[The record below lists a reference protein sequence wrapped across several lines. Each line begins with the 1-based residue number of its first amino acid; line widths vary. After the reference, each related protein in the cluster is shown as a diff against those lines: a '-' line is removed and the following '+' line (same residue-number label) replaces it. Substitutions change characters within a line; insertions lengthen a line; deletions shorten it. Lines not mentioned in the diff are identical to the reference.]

1 MVIFEKI
8 HVFNGQECFMH
19 AFVLCQFA
27 LRYYCLLMVR
37 EESGYFGNPI
47 TNILQTDY
55 QQIDLGNVLKMK
67 ILEIAD
73 NFIIES

>member
-1 MVIFEKI
+1 MVMFEKI
-8 HVFNGQECFMH
+8 HVFNEQGCFVL

-27 LRYYCLLMVR
+27 SRYYCLLMVHK
-37 EESGYFGNPI
+37 ESGYFGNPV
-47 TNILQTDY
+47 TNIPQTDY

-73 NFIIES
+73 NFIIKS